1 MPRCYTQDV
10 ARIPGRHF
18 ARNLVE
24 RRALV
29 WQLVRRDFK
38 QRYVGSAAGW
48 LWGVV
53 HPIVQLLTWVFVFQ
67 VCLQMTLPAGALTQN
82 YPIYLFAGF
91 LPWMLFQETVTR
103 SAGSLVDHANLI
115 TRTMFPSEVVP
126 VSIFLSS
133 LIHHFIGL
141 VLAVAAIAIVLGGF
155 SPMVLMLPLYMLFV
169 GLLGVGVGWIVSSLH
184 VYLRDTGQVL
194 TVAMTLWFWATP
206 IMITEEQI
214 PQRFHPLLTW
224 NPMSWVVRAYRERL
238 LSANWPDWNELA
250 VLAAFSGGVFVAG
263 GLFFRHLKR
272 GFADV
277 L

>member
-1 MPRCYTQDV
+1 MPRL
-10 ARIPGRHF
+10 PGRHF
-18 ARNLVE
+18 VRNLVE

-29 WQLVRRDFK
+29 AQLVRRDFQ

-53 HPIVQLLTWVFVFQ
+53 HPLVLLGSYYFVFQ
-67 VCLQMTLPAGALTQN
+67 VCLKIRLPDGPLADH
-82 YPIYLFAGF
+82 YVLFLLAGF

-103 SAGSLVDHANLI
+103 AAGSLVDHANLI
-115 TRTMFPSEVVP
+115 TKTVFPSEVVA

-133 LIHHFIGL
+133 LIHHFIGVAL
-141 VLAVAAIAIVLGGF
+141 VTIAVFVAMGSV
-155 SPMVLMLPLYMLFV
+155 SPMLLLLPVYMFFV
-169 GLLGVGVGWIVSSLH
+169 GLLGVGIGWVASSLH

-194 TVAMTLWFWATP
+194 TVMMTLWFWITP

-214 PQRFHPLLTW
+214 PEQFRALVVW
-224 NPMSWVVRAYRERL
+224 NPMSWVVNAYRGRMLTAEL
-238 LSANWPDWNELA
+238 PYWGDLA
-250 VLAAFSGGVFVAG
+250 VIAAYSVAVFVAG